1 MYPYSTYFYKLLIWK
16 INIYRRENLM
26 KEQLQEVSYPKLVLA
41 HRSFQ
46 LPEKLGCKALICS
59 SSGLW
64 HHTMVHSWKKFIKI
78 WKHTLM
84 MFIYVKTDAC
94 SQTHTKYILSILP
107 NYLPRVY
114 IYVCLTAI
122 FSLFEYFIKIPQ
134 KKIISF

>member
-1 MYPYSTYFYKLLIWK
+1 
-16 INIYRRENLM
+16 M

-78 WKHTLM
+78 WKHTLT

-107 NYLPRVY
+107 SYFPQVY
-114 IYVCLTAI
+114 IYFFLTV
-122 FSLFEYFIKIPQ
+122 FSSYLN
-134 KKIISF
+134 ISLKSPKRRL